1 MNKIL
6 KKYKVLSIGTNCFCR
21 KYIEKYVE
29 PRELHVF
36 DRIGTT
42 MWSIV
47 ELVKNDFDGLLDK
60 NNFELTKIYEND
72 KPMYVNQRYFTKFL
86 HDDFSD
92 KKIKETTETYK
103 RRIDRFKQSLQSDKF
118 LIFMRIQEWQVGQIL
133 NEECKKHNEKTEY
146 QYLEDFSEWLSSQQ
160 IQFRIIYI
168 GQIEN
173 KYDDKYKIICLND
186 KADQYVWATCEK
198 SINSLLENNKDFIMK
213 YLPQDK

>member
-1 MNKIL
+1 MSNTL
-6 KKYKVLSIGTNCFCR
+6 KKFKVLSIGTNCFGR
-21 KYIEKYVE
+21 KYIEKYIE

-47 ELVKNDFDGLLDK
+47 QLVKNDFDGLLDK

-72 KPMYVNQRYFTKFL
+72 VPIYVNQRYFAKFL

-92 KKIKETTETYK
+92 KKINETAETYK
-103 RRIDRFKQSLQSDKF
+103 RRIDRFKQSLKSNKF
-118 LIFMRIQEWQVGQIL
+118 IIFLRIQEWQVGQIL
-133 NEECKKHNEKTEY
+133 NEECKKHNQKREY
-146 QYLEDFSEWLSSQQ
+146 EYLEEFSEWATSQQ

-168 GQIEN
+168 GQIEK

-186 KADQYVWATCEK
+186 KANQYVWETCEK
-198 SINSLLENNKDFIMK
+198 SISKLLENNEEFIIK
-213 YLPQDK
+213 CLP